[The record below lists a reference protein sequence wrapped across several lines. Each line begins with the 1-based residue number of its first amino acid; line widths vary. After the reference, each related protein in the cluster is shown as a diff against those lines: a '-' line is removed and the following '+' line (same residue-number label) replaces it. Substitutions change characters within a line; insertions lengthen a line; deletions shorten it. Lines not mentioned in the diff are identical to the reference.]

1 MFRPRTQNVKT
12 CVFRNTVVLTMR
24 AVKMEPMST
33 RPYGG
38 VSATERVAARRE
50 RLLDAGLELF
60 GTRGFAHTGV
70 KELCRQAGLTD
81 RYFYESFRDSRALFV
96 AVFDRVCDELFT
108 AVARS
113 VVAVEPAPEPQLRAA
128 VGTFVRALADDPRRA
143 RIVFSEAG
151 GAGPEVEQHLR
162 RTLRRFTDLVV
173 ATARQHLPPGVS
185 DARVEILALS
195 LVGTLERVVVE
206 WQDGRL
212 ELGIDGIV
220 DEVTDLFVT
229 FFR

>member
-1 MFRPRTQNVKT
+1 
-12 CVFRNTVVLTMR
+12 
-24 AVKMEPMST
+24 MEPMST

-50 RLLDAGLELF
+50 RLLEAGLELF
-60 GTRGFAHTGV
+60 GTRGFESTGV
-70 KELCRQAGLTD
+70 KELCREAGLTD
-81 RYFYESFRDSRALFV
+81 RYFYESFRDGRALFT
-96 AVFDRVCDELFT
+96 AVFDRVTDELFT
-108 AVARS
+108 GVAEA
-113 VVAVEPAPEPQLRAA
+113 VVAVDPAPETQLRAA
-128 VGTFVRALADDPRRA
+128 VETFVRALADDPRRA

-162 RTLRRFTDLVV
+162 LTLRRFTDLVA
-173 ATARQHLPPGVS
+173 ATARQHLPASFPE
-185 DARVEILALS
+185 ARLEVLALS

-212 ELGIDGIV
+212 DLGIDEIV
-220 DEVTDLFVT
+220 DEVTALFLT